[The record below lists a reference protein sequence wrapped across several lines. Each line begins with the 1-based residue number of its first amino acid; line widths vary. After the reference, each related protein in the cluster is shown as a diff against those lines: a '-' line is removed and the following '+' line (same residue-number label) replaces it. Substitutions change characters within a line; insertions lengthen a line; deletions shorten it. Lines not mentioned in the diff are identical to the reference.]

1 MLLYRL
7 DDSRTIS
14 PVISAHK
21 ITAPNRFLQSCRFF
35 GIIAMHVDC
44 ELRSNKPKYLNV
56 REMRIRISML
66 RNDIVLFIL

>member
-7 DDSRTIS
+7 DDPRTIS

-21 ITAPNRFLQSCRFF
+21 ITAPNRFLQNCRGF
-35 GIIAMHVDC
+35 GIIAVHVDY
-44 ELRSNKPKYLNV
+44 ELRSNKRKYLNV

-66 RNDIVLFIL
+66 RNDIVLFVL